1 MLARKSI
8 KQSFRPSESVLSLM
22 REYGRMTN
30 FCIRMGLATNTST
43 LRKLSLLTYKELK
56 VFHVPSCYKHCAIS
70 KTAGILASIKK
81 SIKRGISTKDPY
93 LKKLILVSSYHFKI
107 VNKNLRIPLGERKF
121 EEIPL
126 TKYTLGVITDPT
138 IRVNSFTLN
147 VYSLS
152 LCISRDV
159 PARSGI
165 KQLIGID
172 RNLRNLTVGNE
183 SQVTY
188 YDMSRIV
195 RIGETTNDIIASFT
209 RNDTRIKREI
219 TSKYGKRK
227 QERVKRILHII
238 SKDVVEKAKEN
249 HQAIVF
255 ETIKNMRSMYRRGNW
270 QGKTYRR
277 HMNNHWPFAEIKN
290 QIEYK
295 AQWKGIPVFHLTMGE
310 TRGTSLNCVKCGE
323 RLQSPVKDDVHHKR
337 ELWCNKCK
345 KWYDRDLVAVIN
357 ISRRGWLRFDHS
369 KVQGIG
375 SEAMVQEPN
384 KEVVILKVDPM
395 KLSSSNKAGTMVVKD
410 D

>member
-1 MLARKSI
+1 
-8 KQSFRPSESVLSLM
+8 
-22 REYGRMTN
+22 MT
-30 FCIRMGLATNTST
+30 
-43 LRKLSLLTYKELK
+43 YQELK
-56 VFHVPSCYKHCAIS
+56 VFHVPSCFKLCAIS
-70 KTAGILASIKK
+70 KAAGILASRKK
-81 SIKRGISTKDPY
+81 SVKRGIPTKDPY
-93 LKKLILVSSYHFKI
+93 LKKLTLLSSYHFRI
-107 VNKNLRIPLGERKF
+107 LNENLRIPLGEGKF

-126 TKYTLGVITDPT
+126 TRHTLSIITNPT
-138 IRVNSFTLN
+138 IKVNSFTLN
-147 VYSLS
+147 ASSLS
-152 LCISRDV
+152 LCISREV
-159 PARSGI
+159 PVRSGI

-183 SQVTY
+183 TQVTY

-195 RIGETTNDIIASFT
+195 RLGETTKDIIASFT
-209 RNDTRIKREI
+209 RNDARIKREI
-219 TSKYGKRK
+219 ASKYGSRR

-255 ETIKNMRSMYRRGNW
+255 ETIENIRSMYRKGNR

-295 AQWKGIPVFHLTMGE
+295 AQWQGIPVFHLTKGE
-310 TRGTSLNCVKCGE
+310 TRGTSLDCVKCGE

-345 KWYDRDLVAVIN
+345 KWFDRDLVAVIN

-384 KEVVILKVDPM
+384 KEVVILKVDLM